1 MPPQLPEITA
11 VDMQNAQSKDA
22 LMAND
27 DTAYNV
33 DAEASTL
40 VANQAQNAGLGQ
52 LMGFP
57 QGTGHPERTFANT

>member
-1 MPPQLPEITA
+1 
-11 VDMQNAQSKDA
+11 MQNAQSKDA